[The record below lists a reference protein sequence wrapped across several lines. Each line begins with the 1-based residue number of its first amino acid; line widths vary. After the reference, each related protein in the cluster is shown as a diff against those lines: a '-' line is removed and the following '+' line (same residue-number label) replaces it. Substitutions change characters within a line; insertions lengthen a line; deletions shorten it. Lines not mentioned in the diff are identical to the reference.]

1 MGTWI
6 GDIEDVIGPGYTS
19 GWSDLH
25 KKAIV
30 FAFPYATMVNGFS
43 WTTANPDKGLAGDPV
58 QWKLEGSQNGVYW
71 TVLRDQTQHNFPV
84 TVSRFQELPVFR
96 F

>member
-1 MGTWI
+1 MGSWI
-6 GDIEDVIGPGYTS
+6 GDVDDVIGPGYKR
-19 GWSDLH
+19 GWSDLN

-30 FAFPYATMVNGFS
+30 FAFPYATLVNGFT
-43 WTTANPDKGLAGDPV
+43 WTTANPDKGLGGDPV

-71 TVLRDQTQHNFPV
+71 TVLRDQTRHNYAV
-84 TVSRFQELPVFR
+84 HEARFQELPVFR